1 MTGTDA
7 TVIDNDQR
15 SKAPEL
21 SEEGNQ
27 ERGVL
32 YFLFLCGLKFKQN

>member
-1 MTGTDA
+1 MTGTDS

-21 SEEGNQ
+21 PEEGNQ

-32 YFLFLCGLKFKQN
+32 YVPFLGGLKFKHN